1 MKTLMLLRH
10 AKSSHANPLK
20 RDRDRSLNDRGR
32 QACATIG
39 RHLREKQL
47 IADFAMTSS
56 AARAIETL
64 ELVYEAA
71 EASCPVTVEEE
82 LYLAEPAVIMAHA
95 QGAPEEATSLMM
107 VGHNPG
113 FASLAF
119 MLGGKAPLPPKLT
132 TYPTAAL
139 AVFVFEA
146 RHWTDLDPT
155 KARLSH
161 FTTPKQLDGGQ

>member
-20 RDRDRSLNDRGR
+20 RDRDRNLNERGR
-32 QACATIG
+32 RSAAAIG
-39 RHLREKQL
+39 RHLGEKQL
-47 IADFAMTSS
+47 IPDFAMTSS
-56 AARAIETL
+56 AARAVQTL
-64 ELVYEAA
+64 ELVTAA
-71 EASCPVTVEEE
+71 ADADFPFSLEEE
-82 LYLAEPAVIMAHA
+82 LYLAEPTMIMAHA
-95 QGAPEEATSLMM
+95 QGAPEGAQSLLM

-113 FASLAF
+113 YASLAF

-132 TYPTAAL
+132 SYPTAAL

-155 KARLSH
+155 KARLTH
-161 FTTPKQLDGGQ
+161 FVTPKELVGD